1 MINPIQPMF
10 MEPIFKETVWG
21 GTKIRSVF
29 GKEIP
34 SEHTG
39 ESWEAAAH
47 ANGQSRIRSGYMAG
61 MTLQEA
67 VTEAPEAVMGTEVTA
82 KFGTH
87 FPLLIKIIDANDN
100 LSVQVH
106 PNDEMAHRLEGPQED
121 GKTEMWVVLEAKPGA
136 RLIYGF
142 RQDVTAEEF
151 AATIEEQRLDELVNW
166 IPVKKGD
173 TFFIPA
179 GTLHAIGA
187 GILIAEIQQNSDTTY
202 RVYDFGRLG
211 LDGKPR
217 ELHTEKAKQVTDLS
231 SSLGKEFSDIDAGV
245 CCDFFKTYRRV
256 LSGQTEIE
264 VDPAHFQILM
274 VLEGSGQI
282 NGAPF
287 QMGDTI
293 LLPAAMGAACLEGE
307 AVYLQVM

>member
-1 MINPIQPMF
+1 MNNFEPMF

-21 GTKIRSVF
+21 GEKIRTVF
-29 GKEIP
+29 GKDIP
-34 SEHTG
+34 SQHTG

-47 ANGQSRIRSGYMAG
+47 ANGHSRIRSGYMAG
-61 MTLQEA
+61 KTLQEA
-67 VTEAPEAVMGTEVTA
+67 VMEAPEAVMGTEVA
-82 KFGTH
+82 AQFGTH

-106 PNDEMAHRLEGPQED
+106 PNDEMAHLLEGPQED

-136 RLIYGF
+136 QLIYGF
-142 RQDVTAEEF
+142 KEDITKEQFAE
-151 AATIEEQRLDELVNW
+151 AIEAQKLEELVNW

-179 GTLHAIGA
+179 GMLHAIGA

-217 ELHTEKAKQVTDLS
+217 ELHTEKAQQVTNLS
-231 SSLGKEFSDIDAGV
+231 SSLGKELADIDAGV
-245 CCDFFKTYRRV
+245 CCEYFKTYRRV
-256 LSGQTEIE
+256 LNGQAEIDVE
-264 VDPAHFQILM
+264 PAHFQILM
-274 VLEGSGQI
+274 VLEGSGCI
-282 NGAPF
+282 NGVSF
-287 QMGDTI
+287 KMGDTI
-293 LLPAAMGAACLEGE
+293 LLPAAMGKAVLEGD
-307 AVYLQVM
+307 AIYLQVM

>member
-1 MINPIQPMF
+1 MNNLQPMF

-21 GTKIRSVF
+21 GEKIRTVF

-47 ANGQSRIRSGYMAG
+47 ANGHSKIRDGFMAG
-61 MTLQEA
+61 RTLQEA
-67 VTEAPEAVMGTEVTA
+67 VLEAPEVIMGTEVME

-106 PNDEMAHRLEGPQED
+106 PNDEMAHLLEGPHED

-136 RLIYGF
+136 KLIYGF
-142 RQDVTAEEF
+142 KEDITEEQF
-151 AATIEEQRLDELVNW
+151 AAAIEEQKLEELVNW
-166 IPVKKGD
+166 ISVKKGD

-179 GTLHAIGA
+179 GMLHAIGA

-217 ELHTEKAKQVTDLS
+217 ELHTEKAQKVTNLS
-231 SSLGKEFSDIDAGV
+231 SSLGKELADIDAGV
-245 CCDFFKTYRRV
+245 CCEYFKTYRRV
-256 LSGQTEIE
+256 LQGRTKIE
-264 VDPAHFQILM
+264 VEPAHFQIIM
-274 VLEGSGQI
+274 VLEGSGNV
-282 NGAPF
+282 NGMPF
-287 QMGDTI
+287 KMGDTI
-293 LLPAAMGAACLEGE
+293 LLPAAMGKAVLEGE
-307 AVYLQVM
+307 GVYLQVM

>member
-1 MINPIQPMF
+1 MDCLQPLF

-21 GTKIRSVF
+21 GDKIRTVF

-47 ANGQSRIRSGYMAG
+47 ANGHSRIRNGALKG
-61 MTLQEA
+61 KTLQEA
-67 VTEAPEAVMGTEVTA
+67 VLEAPEKIMGTEVTQ

-106 PNDEMAHRLEGPQED
+106 PDDAMAHTLEGPQED
-121 GKTEMWVVLEAKPGA
+121 GKTEMWVVLDAKPEAK
-136 RLIYGF
+136 LIYGF
-142 RQDVTAEEF
+142 KKDITQQEF
-151 AATIEEQRLDELVNW
+151 AKAIEDQTLEEVVNW

-245 CCDFFKTYRRV
+245 CCEFFKTYRRA
-256 LSGQTEIE
+256 LNGKNEII
-264 VDPAHFQILM
+264 VDPAHFQFIM
-274 VLEGSGQI
+274 VLEGSGRI
-282 NGAPF
+282 NCQEF
-287 QMGDTI
+287 NMGDTI
-293 LLPAAMGAACLEGE
+293 LLPAAMGTAVLEGE

>member
-1 MINPIQPMF
+1 MSNLKPMF

-21 GTKIRSVF
+21 GEKIRGVF

-47 ANGQSRIRSGYMAG
+47 ANGHSKIREGFMVG
-61 MTLQEA
+61 KTLQEA
-67 VTEAPEAVMGTEVTA
+67 VMEAPEMIMGTEVVEQ
-82 KFGTH
+82 FGTH

-106 PNDEMAHRLEGPQED
+106 PNDEMAHLLEGPHED

-136 RLIYGF
+136 KLIYGF
-142 RQDVTAEEF
+142 KEDVTEEQF
-151 AATIEEQRLDELVNW
+151 ATAIEEQKLEDLVNW
-166 IPVKKGD
+166 ISVKKGD

-179 GTLHAIGA
+179 GMLHAIGA

-217 ELHTEKAKQVTDLS
+217 ELHTEKAKKVTNLS
-231 SSLGKEFSDIDAGV
+231 SSLGKELADIDAGV
-245 CCDFFKTYRRV
+245 CCEYFKTYRRV
-256 LSGQTEIE
+256 LQGCNEIE
-264 VDPAHFQILM
+264 VDPAHFQIIM
-274 VLEGSGQI
+274 VLEGSGKM
-282 NGAPF
+282 NGMPF
-287 QMGDTI
+287 KMGDTV
-293 LLPAAMGAACLEGE
+293 LLPAAMGKAVLEGE

>member
-1 MINPIQPMF
+1 MNNFEPMF

-21 GTKIRSVF
+21 GEKIRTVF
-29 GKEIP
+29 GKDIP

-47 ANGQSRIRSGYMAG
+47 ANGHSRIRSGYMAG
-61 MTLQEA
+61 KTLQEA
-67 VTEAPEAVMGTEVTA
+67 VIEAPEVIMGTEVA
-82 KFGTH
+82 AQFGTH

-106 PNDEMAHRLEGPQED
+106 PNDEMAHLLEGPQED

-136 RLIYGF
+136 KLIYGF
-142 RQDVTAEEF
+142 KEDITKEQF
-151 AATIEEQRLDELVNW
+151 ASAIEAQKLEELVNW

-179 GTLHAIGA
+179 GMLHAIGA

-217 ELHTEKAKQVTDLS
+217 ELHTEKAQQVTNLK
-231 SSLGKEFSDIDAGV
+231 SSLGKELADIDAGV
-245 CCDFFKTYRRV
+245 CCEYFKTYRRV
-256 LSGQTEIE
+256 LSGQAEIN

-274 VLEGSGQI
+274 VLEGSGCI
-282 NGAPF
+282 NGATF
-287 QMGDTI
+287 KMGDTI
-293 LLPAAMGAACLEGE
+293 LLPAAMGKAILEGE

>member
-1 MINPIQPMF
+1 MNNLQPMF

-21 GTKIRSVF
+21 GEKIRTVF

-47 ANGQSRIRSGYMAG
+47 ANGHSKIRDGFMAG
-61 MTLQEA
+61 KTLQEA
-67 VTEAPEAVMGTEVTA
+67 VLEAPEMIMGTEVME

-106 PNDEMAHRLEGPQED
+106 PNDEMAHLLEGPHED

-136 RLIYGF
+136 KLIYGF
-142 RQDVTAEEF
+142 KEDITEEQF
-151 AATIEEQRLDELVNW
+151 AAAIEEQKLEELVNW
-166 IPVKKGD
+166 ISVKKGD

-179 GTLHAIGA
+179 GMLHAIGA

-211 LDGKPR
+211 LDGKTR
-217 ELHTEKAKQVTDLS
+217 ELHTEKAQKVTNLS
-231 SSLGKEFSDIDAGV
+231 SSLGKELADIDAGV
-245 CCDFFKTYRRV
+245 CCEYFKTYRRV
-256 LSGQTEIE
+256 LQGRTEIE
-264 VDPAHFQILM
+264 VEPAHFQIIM
-274 VLEGSGQI
+274 VLEGSGNV
-282 NGAPF
+282 NGMPLK
-287 QMGDTI
+287 MGDTI
-293 LLPAAMGAACLEGE
+293 LLPAAMGKAVLEGE
-307 AVYLQVM
+307 GVYLQVM